1 MFKKITLLFLL
12 AYASSSYADAS
23 CFTGGD
29 STITSILSGCPAG
42 DQLLAIVGACPNNI
56 TSQAQ
61 DFCNSQGSR
70 NQADQDAC
78 KKLYMSTYYGKLQ
91 TACNY
96 LIHVQQADLSYVA
109 PPPLSDK
116 APGP

>member
-1 MFKKITLLFLL
+1 MFKKIIPLLLLFCGNT
-12 AYASSSYADAS
+12 SYADAS

-42 DQLLAIVGACPNNI
+42 DSLLAIVGACPNNI

-61 DFCNSQGSR
+61 QFCSNQGSS
-70 NQADQDAC
+70 NQADQEAC
-78 KKLYMSTYYGKLQ
+78 TKLYMNTYYGKLQ

-96 LIHVQQADLSYVA
+96 LIHVQQANLSYAA

-116 APGP
+116 TPSP